1 MKTLVNGDISGSK
14 TATSQVPA
22 NAFLFEIAWEV
33 CNQVGGIYT
42 VIRSK
47 VPSVIDK
54 WGKDSY
60 FLIGPYFE
68 DQAAAHFDPATD
80 YSTPVGRAVLKMQER
95 GFDVHYGQWIVS
107 GRPYVVLFNPY
118 SVFDKL
124 GEIKHSVWQDHHI
137 ALPGHDDL
145 VDLVAA
151 FGFQVK
157 EFLRY
162 LSTSGCCSSNIIA
175 HFHEWMAGLPI
186 PGIRKENLNIK
197 VVFTTHATMLG
208 RYLAMNDSRFYEHL
222 AFYDWEM
229 EANKF
234 NVKPIVEIER
244 ASAHGAHVFT
254 TVSELTGRECT
265 HLLGRT
271 PDMILP
277 NGLNIQ
283 RFEALHQ
290 VQNQHV
296 EFKEKIHEFVMGHFF
311 QSYSFDLDN
320 TLYFFTSGRY
330 EYQNKGYDITLE
342 ALARLNWRMQQQNTG
357 QTVVAFFITKRPF
370 YTFNPNVLHSK
381 ALIEDIH
388 RVCDEIKEQIGQRLY
403 TRITSSNGQYAFPD
417 LSEMVEDYLKLKLR
431 RNVQTWRSNQLPK
444 IVTHTMVDDSK
455 DEILNFL
462 RAANLVNNR
471 HDKVKVVYHPDFIST
486 SNPLFKMDYT
496 QFVRGCHLGIF
507 PSMYEPWG
515 YTPLECLASGLPS
528 ITSNL
533 AGFGDYVSRNILEH
547 EKLGMYIVDRKSG
560 DFNRTADELADI
572 MFRFVQLNR
581 RERIALRYKSE
592 EASLHFDWSNLG
604 RYYDEAYHLAVH
616 R

>member
-1 MKTLVNGDISGSK
+1 MNTIIPEE
-14 TATSQVPA
+14 VPEVVKIPS
-22 NAFLFEIAWEV
+22 NAMLFEIAWEV

-54 WGKDSY
+54 WGSDNY
-60 FLIGPYFE
+60 FLIGPYFA

-80 YSTPVGRAVLKMQER
+80 YSTPVGKAVLKMQER
-95 GFDVHYGQWIVS
+95 GFDVYYGQWIVS
-107 GRPYVVLFNPY
+107 GRPNVVLFNPY

-124 GEIKHSVWQDHHI
+124 GEIKHFVWQDYHI
-137 ALPGHDDL
+137 SLPGQDELLDK
-145 VDLVAA
+145 VAA

-162 LSTSGCCSSNIIA
+162 LCTSGLCSGPVIA

-186 PGIRKENLNIK
+186 PGLRKDNLDVKI
-197 VVFTTHATMLG
+197 VFTTHATLLG
-208 RYLAMNDSRFYEHL
+208 RYLAMNDNQ
-222 AFYDWEM
+222 FYDHLPFYNWEQ

-234 NVKPIVEIER
+234 NVRPIVEIER

-271 PDMILP
+271 PDLILP

-290 VQNQHV
+290 VQNQHL
-296 EFKEKIHEFVMGHFF
+296 EYKEKIHDFVMGHFF

-330 EYQNKGYDITLE
+330 EYQNKGYDLTLE
-342 ALARLNWRMQQQNTG
+342 ALARLNYRMQQQNSKM
-357 QTVVAFFITKRPF
+357 TVVAFFITKKPF
-370 YTFNPNVLHSK
+370 YTFNPDVLHSK

-388 RVCDEIKEQIGQRLY
+388 RVCEEIKEQVGRRLY
-403 TRITSSNGQYAFPD
+403 TKITSDNGQYVFPN
-417 LSEMVEDYLKLKLR
+417 LSDMVDDYLRLKLR
-431 RNVQTWRSNQLPK
+431 RNVQSWKTNKLPK
-444 IVTHTMVDDSK
+444 IVTHTLVDDSK

-462 RAANLVNNR
+462 RTANLVNNR

-486 SNPLFKMDYT
+486 SNPLFKMDYN

-533 AGFGDYVSRNILEH
+533 AGFGDYVSRNIRDN
-547 EKLGMYIVDRKSG
+547 EKQGMYIIDRKSR
-560 DFNRTADELADI
+560 DFGQTADELANI
-572 MFRFVQLNR
+572 MLRFVQMNR
-581 RERIALRYKSE
+581 RERIALRYRSE

-604 RYYDEAYHLAVH
+604 RFYDVAYNMVVD

>member
-1 MKTLVNGDISGSK
+1 MKTEENISTTTIPK
-14 TATSQVPA
+14 IPA
-22 NAFLFEIAWEV
+22 NTVLFEIAWEV

-47 VPSVIDK
+47 VPSVIEK
-54 WGKDSY
+54 WGKENY

-80 YSTPVGRAVLKMQER
+80 YSTPVGKAVLKMQER

-107 GRPYVVLFNPY
+107 GRPNVVLFNPF
-118 SVFDKL
+118 SVYDKL
-124 GEIKHSVWQDHHI
+124 GEIKHFVWQDYHI
-137 ALPGHDDL
+137 SLPGQDELLDK
-145 VDLVAA
+145 VAA

-157 EFLRY
+157 EFLRH
-162 LSTSGCCSSNIIA
+162 LATSELLEQNVMA
-175 HFHEWMAGLPI
+175 HFHEWMAGLPV
-186 PGIRKENLNIK
+186 PGIRKENLDIK
-197 VVFTTHATMLG
+197 IVFTTHATLLG
-208 RYLAMNDSRFYEHL
+208 RYLAMNDSRFYDHL
-222 AFYDWEM
+222 AFYNWEE

-234 NVKPIVEIER
+234 NVKPIAEIER

-271 PDMILP
+271 PDLILP
-277 NGLNIQ
+277 NGLNIE
-283 RFEALHQ
+283 RFEVLHQ
-290 VQNQHV
+290 VQNQH
-296 EFKEKIHEFVMGHFF
+296 FQYKEKIHDFVMGHFF

-330 EYQNKGYDITLE
+330 EYHNKGYDLTLE
-342 ALARLNWRMQQQNTG
+342 ALARLNYKMQQANSKI
-357 QTVVAFFITKRPF
+357 TVVSFFITKRPY
-370 YTFNPNVLHSK
+370 YTFNPDVLHSK
-381 ALIEDIH
+381 AMIEDIQ
-388 RVCDEIKEQIGQRLY
+388 RVCEEIKVQVGKRLY
-403 TRITSSNGQYAFPD
+403 TNITASNGAYEFPD
-417 LSEMVEDYLKLKLR
+417 LREMVDDRLRLKLR
-431 RNVQTWRSNQLPK
+431 RNVQTWKTNHLPK
-444 IVTHTMVDDSK
+444 IVTHTLADDSK

-462 RAANLVNNR
+462 RTANLVNNR

-486 SNPLFKMDYT
+486 SNPLFKMDYN

-528 ITSNL
+528 VTSNL
-533 AGFGDYVSRNILEH
+533 AGFGDYVDRNIQGH
-547 EKLGMYIVDRKSG
+547 EKQGMFIIDRKSK
-560 DFNRTADELADI
+560 DFHQTAEELADI
-572 MFRFVQLNR
+572 LFKFVEMTR
-581 RERIALRYKSE
+581 RERIALRYQSE

-604 RYYDEAYHLAVH
+604 KFYDVAYQMAAE

>member
-1 MKTLVNGDISGSK
+1 MNTIIPDEIQKEVKIPSNS
-14 TATSQVPA
+14 V
-22 NAFLFEIAWEV
+22 LFEIAWEV

-47 VPSVIDK
+47 VPSVIEK
-54 WGKDSY
+54 WGADNY
-60 FLIGPYFE
+60 FLIGPYFA

-80 YSTPVGRAVLKMQER
+80 YSTPIGKAVLKMQER

-107 GRPYVVLFNPY
+107 GRPNVVLFNPF
-118 SVFDKL
+118 SVYDKL
-124 GEIKHSVWQDHHI
+124 GEIKHFVWQDYHI
-137 ALPGHDDL
+137 ALPAQDDL
-145 VDLVAA
+145 LDKVAA

-162 LSTSGCCSSNIIA
+162 LCASGFFTGRVIA

-186 PGIRKENLNIK
+186 PGLRKENLDIK
-197 VVFTTHATMLG
+197 VVFTTHATLLG
-208 RYLAMNDSRFYEHL
+208 RYLAMNDNRFYDHL
-222 AFYDWEM
+222 PFYNWER
-229 EANKF
+229 EAANF
-234 NVKPIVEIER
+234 NIKPMVEIER

-271 PDMILP
+271 PDLILP

-283 RFEALHQ
+283 RFESLHHI
-290 VQNQHV
+290 QNQHL
-296 EFKEKIHEFVMGHFF
+296 EYKEKIHDFVMGHFF

-330 EYQNKGYDITLE
+330 EYHNKGYDLTLE
-342 ALARLNWRMQQQNTG
+342 ALARLNYRMQQQNSKM
-357 QTVVAFFITKRPF
+357 TVVAFFITKRPY
-370 YTFNPNVLHSK
+370 YTFNPDVLHSK

-388 RVCDEIKEQIGQRLY
+388 RVCQEIKEQVGRRLY
-403 TRITSSNGQYAFPD
+403 TKITSDNGQYVFPN
-417 LSEMVEDYLKLKLR
+417 LSEMVDDYLQLKLR
-431 RNVQTWRSNQLPK
+431 RNVQSWKTNKLPK
-444 IVTHTMVDDSK
+444 IVTHTLVDDSK

-462 RAANLVNNR
+462 RTANLVNHR

-486 SNPLFKMDYT
+486 SNPLFKMDYN

-515 YTPLECLASGLPS
+515 YTPLECLASGVPS

-533 AGFGDYVSRNILEH
+533 AGFGDYVSRNIMDN
-547 EKLGMYIVDRKSG
+547 EKLGMYIIDRKSR
-560 DFNRTADELADI
+560 DFNQTADELADI
-572 MFRFVQLNR
+572 MLRFVQMNR
-581 RERIALRYKSE
+581 RERIALRYRSE

-604 RYYDEAYHLAVH
+604 RFYDVAYNMVVE